1 MIVKIKQ
8 TNKLTNK
15 ENLWGKSIS
24 WVKILKVKHTM
35 TSNSFLFVVNY
46 SYQYVN
52 FANNLS
58 HISHTI
64 CCNSELNEKFETE

>member
-24 WVKILKVKHTM
+24 WDKILKVKHTM

-46 SYQYVN
+46 SYQ
-52 FANNLS
+52 
-58 HISHTI
+58 
-64 CCNSELNEKFETE
+64 